1 MPIETIE
8 VLKTLRL
15 FYQVFTKRLEQN
27 LILIKRIMILLQI
40 KLYRANHQIIFQ
52 KTTLNHLETLKNK

>member
-40 KLYRANHQIIFQ
+40 KLYRANHQIIFL
-52 KTTLNHLETLKNK
+52 KTILNHLETLKNK